1 MFLKINGYMSYPFD
15 FQLVILS
22 SESYRKSLNET
33 EYMNNF
39 NEIKSLCYS
48 H

>member
-1 MFLKINGYMSYPFD
+1 MSHPFN

-22 SESYRKSLNET
+22 RESYRKSLNET

-39 NEIKSLCYS
+39 
-48 H
+48 